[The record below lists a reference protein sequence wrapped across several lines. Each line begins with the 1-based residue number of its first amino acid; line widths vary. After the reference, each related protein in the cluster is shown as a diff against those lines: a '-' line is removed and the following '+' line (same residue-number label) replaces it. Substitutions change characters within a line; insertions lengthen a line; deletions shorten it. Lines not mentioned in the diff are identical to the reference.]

1 MRTSPSLSS
10 SSPSS
15 YFSSS
20 GLEIL
25 WSHCDYCYIIVVVVL
40 VVVLTF
46 PAAVTVTHTAT
57 DSSVAAVRWKI
68 LQQRSLTPAAD
79 LPHSP
84 CSLSVCVCVSASNRT
99 TEAAGKKRKQLKA
112 TGLFLHPHSDSAEP
126 NTN

>member
-84 CSLSVCVCVSASNRT
+84 CSLSVCVCVCVPQT
-99 TEAAGKKRKQLKA
+99 VPQKQQEKKEN
-112 TGLFLHPHSDSAEP
+112 S
-126 NTN
+126 